1 MSSCRESMYTCV
13 KPITENKM
21 HLSVFPSCVL
31 IKLPYLKVYSGKY
44 RHFQL
49 QQWQKQLLVIYERP
63 FSTNFTIRCNTL
75 LLS

>member
-1 MSSCRESMYTCV
+1 MRITCSCRESMYTGV

-31 IKLPYLKVYSGKY
+31 INLSYLKVSSGKY

-49 QQWQKQLLVIYERP
+49 QQWQKQLFGIYERP
-63 FSTNFTIRCNTL
+63 FGTNFTPQR
-75 LLS
+75 